1 VISGAAWPA
10 WLASTMASPDLHL
23 VLGTIYQQPFLLFFG
38 VALIWLQCELTIPSF
53 PVNPFQLN
61 RKNKSTE
68 QDRDTTALNARVDEK
83 IAQFEASIWQTA
95 SRCLVHFNFA
105 CLLVATV
112 DYQVDP
118 GFTRLIF
125 VAALVVLNI
134 LYLRGA
140 VETLEQTR
148 TRIRSVCVVIH
159 CVGVF
164 VNASG
169 AWESKEDYL
178 GRSGICEIGQIVIAL
193 IFPMQRIT
201 SAFAVAFLGANLFA
215 ALGACGPSAITGW
228 FVVQQL
234 VQMGVVVSV
243 PVVMRS
249 VVRDHV
255 KASCDSQD
263 SDSLASALSYVLK
276 GVSDGHLLLDSNF
289 KICGNA
295 SCLQRLLRT
304 HENFSGRS
312 FVDLV
317 AGAPSQ
323 KPFAKFLAEGGE
335 VEAKGGMPHCAR
347 VHLLDA
353 SGQRVA
359 VDIVH
364 AVVPEL
370 YGTATHHLLVIKED
384 PEARA
389 MSPLQSPVSEN
400 LPDRQD
406 IRKEAIAGNER
417 QRTREEML
425 HPLRQIS
432 EMTLLVNASTELI
445 EIEQAVIQC
454 APCAPKEEE
463 EDATTLGVLNLH
475 GWTCPSEWHA
485 VKSKLH
491 QVARAV
497 GQSRRPKSATLPSM
511 TLHLPGEDVY
521 LRARSVSIK
530 PACTGIFQEQEP
542 ALLYLHLS
550 KFNKYRQRRL
560 TESQIQGQAEAVNG
574 DTWGNALC
582 TPKL

>member
-1 VISGAAWPA
+1 
-10 WLASTMASPDLHL
+10 M
-23 VLGTIYQQPFLLFFG
+23 
-38 VALIWLQCELTIPSF
+38 
-53 PVNPFQLN
+53 
-61 RKNKSTE
+61 
-68 QDRDTTALNARVDEK
+68 
-83 IAQFEASIWQTA
+83 
-95 SRCLVHFNFA
+95 
-105 CLLVATV
+105 
-112 DYQVDP
+112 
-118 GFTRLIF
+118 
-125 VAALVVLNI
+125 
-134 LYLRGA
+134 
-140 VETLEQTR
+140 
-148 TRIRSVCVVIH
+148 
-159 CVGVF
+159 
-164 VNASG
+164 
-169 AWESKEDYL
+169 
-178 GRSGICEIGQIVIAL
+178 
-193 IFPMQRIT
+193 
-201 SAFAVAFLGANLFA
+201 
-215 ALGACGPSAITGW
+215 
-228 FVVQQL
+228 
-234 VQMGVVVSV
+234 
-243 PVVMRS
+243 
-249 VVRDHV
+249 
-255 KASCDSQD
+255 
-263 SDSLASALSYVLK
+263 LK

-463 EDATTLGVLNLH
+463 DATTLGVLNLH

-542 ALLYLHLS
+542 ALLYLGCA
-550 KFNKYRQRRL
+550 YGERRTL
-560 TESQIQGQAEAVNG
+560 GESIMISVS
-574 DTWGNALC
+574 
-582 TPKL
+582 